1 MPSPTSSSALVTGQ
15 WSLCLIALGWGGHA
29 PAAAPSLAFADCRLE
44 NPAGVGAV
52 AARCGR
58 FTVPEDPDA
67 PDGRKIELQV
77 AVVPALNRR
86 AQPDPLF
93 VLAGGPG
100 QAATDFYA
108 AYSSAFASIGRDR
121 DIVLVDQRGTGRS
134 APLNCEYPEDPEVS
148 GVDAE
153 QLKATTRACLLE
165 LTGDPRFYTTS
176 VAVRDL
182 EAVRV
187 ALGAARIN
195 LYGVSYGTRVA
206 QHYLRRFPTSVR
218 TLILDGAVPPEVI
231 LGPDM
236 ALDAQRALD
245 AIFQRCTEDP
255 ACDAR
260 FPGLPAAFTALIER
274 LGEPVTLTF
283 PHPSTGQPATVE
295 FGVPHL
301 AGVVRLLSYSD
312 SSAALLPLL
321 IDAGTANNL
330 APLAAQYLLLEQT
343 IESQFAYGMHN
354 AVVCTEDVP
363 LLDPAK
369 IDRAALDATYL
380 GAIPLDGLDAICS
393 AWPAGVLDADLHAP
407 LTSDAP
413 VLVLSGG
420 NDPITPARYG
430 EQVLKQFPRGQH
442 VVVEGYGHGQLASP
456 CIPGLLARFLTEG
469 SAGINASCVNS
480 VRAAPFLLD
489 FSGPPP

>member
-1 MPSPTSSSALVTGQ
+1 M
-15 WSLCLIALGWGGHA
+15 CLIVLTWAGVL
-29 PAAAPSLAFADCRLE
+29 PAATPSLAFEDCRLVS
-44 NPAGVGAV
+44 PVGVGAV
-52 AARCGR
+52 AASCGKLA
-58 FTVPEDPDA
+58 VAENPDA
-67 PDGRKIELQV
+67 PAGRKIELRI

-108 AYSSAFASIGRDR
+108 AYSSAFAAIGRDR

-134 APLNCEYPEDPEVS
+134 APLNCDYPEDPEVS

-153 QLKATTRACLLE
+153 QLRATTLGCLQA

-187 ALGAARIN
+187 ALGTAQIN

-206 QHYLRRFPTSVR
+206 QHYLRRYPSSVR
-218 TLILDGAVPPEVI
+218 TLILDGVVPPEVI

-245 AIFQRCTEDP
+245 AILQRCTNDA
-255 ACDAR
+255 ACNAR
-260 FPGLPAAFTALIER
+260 FPGSSAAFTALLER
-274 LGEPVTLTF
+274 LREPVTLTF
-283 PHPSTGQPATVE
+283 PHPATGRPETVE
-295 FGVPHL
+295 FGVSHL

-321 IDAGTANNL
+321 LQAGSANNL

-343 IESQFAYGMHN
+343 LEAQFAYGMHN
-354 AVVCTEDVP
+354 AVVCTEDIP

-369 IDRAALDATYL
+369 VDRAALDATYL
-380 GAIPLDGLDAICS
+380 GALPLDGLSAICS
-393 AWPAGVLDADLHAP
+393 AWPAGVRDADLHAP
-407 LTSDAP
+407 LTSDVP

-430 EQVLKQFPRGQH
+430 EQVLRQFPRGQH

-456 CIPGLLARFLTEG
+456 CIPGLLARFLNEG
-469 SAGINASCVNS
+469 SADVDAGCVKG
-480 VRAAPFLLD
+480 VHAAPFLLD
-489 FSGPPP
+489 FSGPSP